1 MLRELPGIVGYA
13 LGWMKLKKNSG
24 CDADEDMGAHRL
36 RRADERRNGVQWA
49 LWSIDGE
56 ATFSVSEQSRTC

>member
-13 LGWMKLKKNSG
+13 LGWMTLKNSG
-24 CDADEDMGAHRL
+24 CDTDEDVGAHRL
-36 RRADERRNGVQWA
+36 RRADERRDGVQWA
-49 LWSIDGE
+49 LWSTEGE